1 LANQRCFDRSWL
13 GEQENNL
20 FCSKVVKNFL
30 FKVIQLRDGS
40 FEGDKVKHAISE
52 MLILRR
58 KLFNSSMILHW
69 KNHHVTGL
77 LD

>member
-1 LANQRCFDRSWL
+1 ML
-13 GEQENNL
+13 
-20 FCSKVVKNFL
+20 
-30 FKVIQLRDGS
+30 KVIQLRDGS

-58 KLFNSSMILHW
+58 KLFNYTMILHW